1 MIPPVH
7 TVLAIALVALALAG
21 CAVQMDTYEQTPQGP
36 TGLDVLTAR
45 SQMLNGRAPNFDE
58 KRIWENRTEERI
70 AKYLREHPELQQ
82 SPRYMEVR
90 FWRQVVPGAPREEVE
105 VLLDEPQEETIDPAY
120 MAVLAERHWDDLGRR
135 VTEAWVYH
143 GWVIY
148 FDEKAVV
155 STIKRVG
162 RFEVQYE

>member
-1 MIPPVH
+1 M
-7 TVLAIALVALALAG
+7 TSSMRTLLAVALIALAG
-21 CAVQMDTYEQTPQGP
+21 CAVQMDTYEQTAQGP
-36 TGLDVLTAR
+36 TGLDVLTAK
-45 SQMLNGRAPNFDE
+45 SQVLNGRAPNFDE
-58 KRIWENRTEERI
+58 KRIWENRTDMRI
-70 AKYLREHPELQQ
+70 AKYLRDHPQLEQ
-82 SPRYMEVR
+82 SPRYLEVR

-135 VTEAWVYH
+135 ATEAWVYP

-155 STIKRVG
+155 STVKRVG